1 MALKYQINPVTP
13 FQQNSTILWCDVTN
27 EAVVTDP
34 GGDIELIEAALAQ
47 QGLTLKAI
55 WLTHGHID
63 HVGGVTRLV
72 AQQPVPII
80 GPEPEDDFWIAQLPM
95 QSQRF
100 GFAPSDT
107 FTPDQWLHEGDEV
120 SVGEEAF
127 KVFHIPGHTPG
138 HVVFYHAAQGLLIAG
153 DVLFRESIGRTDF
166 PRGDHAALLHNIR
179 AKLWPLPDETEVIPG
194 HGPMTTIGHEKRYN
208 PFLNA

>member
-13 FQQNSTILWCDVTN
+13 FQQNSTILWCDVTK

-34 GGDIELIEAALAQ
+34 GGDIELIQAALAA

-63 HVGGVTRLV
+63 HVGGVTRLL
-72 AQQPVPII
+72 AQQKVPVI
-80 GPEPEDDFWIAQLPM
+80 GPEQEDDFWIAQLPM

-100 GFAPSDT
+100 GFAPSEA
-107 FTPDQWLHEGDEV
+107 FTPDQWLQDGDEV
-120 SVGEEAF
+120 RVGKETF
-127 KVFHIPGHTPG
+127 SVFHIPGHTPG
-138 HVVFYHAAQGLLIAG
+138 HVVFYHAGQGLLIAG

-166 PRGDHAALLHNIR
+166 PRGDHAALLHHIR
-179 AKLWPLPDETEVIPG
+179 AKLWPLPEATEVIPG

>member
-13 FQQNSTILWCDVTN
+13 FQQNSTILWCDVTK

-34 GGDIELIEAALAQ
+34 GGDVASIQAVLAA

-72 AQQPVPII
+72 AAQPVPVI
-80 GPEPEDDFWIAQLPM
+80 GPEKEDDFWISQLPM

-100 GFAPSDT
+100 GFEPSDS
-107 FTPDQWLHEGDEV
+107 FTPDQWLNEGDEV
-120 SVGEEAF
+120 RVGHEVF

-138 HVVFYHAAQGLLIAG
+138 HVVFYHEGQGLLIAG

-166 PRGDHAALLHNIR
+166 PRGDHAALLHHIR
-179 AKLWPLPDETEVIPG
+179 SKLWLLPDATEVIPG

-208 PFLNA
+208 PFLAS